1 MKNNL
6 LLAAAICLGATALS
20 AQEKTAEAP
29 KNDTV
34 KAWSVTGQ
42 NTLLLNQA
50 AFPTGLVVAPIML
63 DGLPGSITTSLMR
76 KVKDLW
82 ENNVILGYGQN
93 NTKGTGNRKTQDI
106 LNLNTNYGREFAKT
120 GTSPEV

>member
-20 AQEKTAEAP
+20 AQEKVTDAP

-50 AFPTGLVVAPIML
+50 AF
-63 DGLPGSITTSLMR
+63 SNCWWWR
-76 KVKDLW
+76 
-82 ENNVILGYGQN
+82 Q
-93 NTKGTGNRKTQDI
+93 
-106 LNLNTNYGREFAKT
+106 
-120 GTSPEV
+120 